1 MATTQRKLLHEEEIP
16 QFTAGA
22 WEVKKGQYVRII
34 GRHTVD
40 FVVFNLNNL
49 QERFDQARTKTNQ
62 LKIFLSTGDTLYS
75 KDNNPML
82 TIVEDTW
89 KWHHDLQKGTCSRK
103 KFEIN
108 FKTPEIVKHD
118 VWGQKE
124 WKPRWPNWE
133 DLPPR
138 GCWENLTVA
147 LEPWGISKWDMPSPF
162 NIFQNMKIDG
172 ETGQMWYDHQHLD
185 DDEPDAFLEMRAEMD
200 LLVAGSNDVD
210 GPEPYRIQIYQE

>member
-118 VWGQKE
+118 VWGAEGVETQMAQLGRPAA
-124 WKPRWPNWE
+124 PRM
-133 DLPPR
+133 L
-138 GCWENLTVA
+138 G
-147 LEPWGISKWDMPSPF
+147 EPDRSSRAMGHQQVGYAQSL
-162 NIFQNMKIDG
+162 
-172 ETGQMWYDHQHLD
+172 QHLSKHED
-185 DDEPDAFLEMRAEMD
+185 RRRNRAN
-200 LLVAGSNDVD
+200 VVRPPAPG
-210 GPEPYRIQIYQE
+210 